1 MKTIGILTSGGDAP
15 GMNAAVRAVTRSALA
30 KGLKVKAI
38 LNGYAGL
45 MSDQVEDMSL
55 QSVDNIISL
64 GGTVLGTARSPE
76 MESDEGQ
83 EKAVE
88 VIKKH
93 GIEGLV
99 VIGGDGSFQGA
110 YALHKR
116 GIKTIGIPATIDN
129 DMGFTELTIGFPTAT
144 ETAVD
149 SIRKLRDTSGSHG
162 RVNVVEVMGRHC
174 GDIALYAGIAGGA
187 ESIIV
192 PEVDFSIDAICN
204 KIIKTR
210 ARGKKHHII
219 VVAEGINDIPKLV
232 DGIKEKTQ
240 NDTKHTVLG
249 HIQRGGSPLYKDV
262 VMASEMGLK
271 AVDLLLEGQ
280 SSQAIGYKGG
290 KIFNMPI
297 TEAVKTK
304 EEFNKKLYELSDV
317 LSY

>member
-30 KGLKVKAI
+30 KGLKVKAV

-45 MSDQVEDMSL
+45 MTDQVEDLSL
-55 QSVDNIISL
+55 ESVDNIISL

-76 MESDEGQ
+76 MQTDQGQ
-83 EKAVE
+83 ENAVD

-99 VIGGDGSFQGA
+99 VIGGDGSFLGA

-129 DMGFTELTIGFPTAT
+129 DMGFTEVTIGFPTAT

-149 SIRKLRDTSGSHG
+149 SIRRLRDTSGSHG

-192 PEVDFSIDAICN
+192 PEVDFSVDTICD
-204 KIIKTR
+204 KILKTK

-219 VVAEGINDIPKLV
+219 VVAEGIKDIPELV
-232 DGIKEKTQ
+232 DEIKEKTK

-249 HIQRGGSPLYKDV
+249 HIQRGGRPVYKDV
-262 VMASEMGLK
+262 IMASEMGVK
-271 AVDLLLEGQ
+271 AVELLLEGQ
-280 SSQAIGYKGG
+280 SSQAVGYKGG

-297 TEAVKTK
+297 TEAVNTK
-304 EEFNKKLYELSDV
+304 RDFNEELYRLSDI

>member
-45 MSDQVEDMSL
+45 MTDQVEDLSL
-55 QSVDNIISL
+55 ESVDNIISL

-76 MESDEGQ
+76 MQTDEGQ
-83 EKAVE
+83 ENAVD

-99 VIGGDGSFQGA
+99 VIGGDGSFLGA

-129 DMGFTELTIGFPTAT
+129 DMGFTEVTIGFPTAT

-149 SIRKLRDTSGSHG
+149 SIRRLRDTSGSHG

-192 PEVDFSIDAICN
+192 PEVDFSVDTICD
-204 KIIKTR
+204 KILKTK

-219 VVAEGINDIPKLV
+219 VVAEGIKDIPEFV
-232 DGIKEKTQ
+232 DEIKEKTK

-249 HIQRGGSPLYKDV
+249 HIQRGGRPVYKDV
-262 VMASEMGLK
+262 IMASEMGVK
-271 AVDLLLEGQ
+271 AVELLLEGQ
-280 SSQAIGYKGG
+280 SSQAVGYKGG

-297 TEAVKTK
+297 TEAVNTK
-304 EEFNKKLYELSDV
+304 RDFNEELYRLSDI